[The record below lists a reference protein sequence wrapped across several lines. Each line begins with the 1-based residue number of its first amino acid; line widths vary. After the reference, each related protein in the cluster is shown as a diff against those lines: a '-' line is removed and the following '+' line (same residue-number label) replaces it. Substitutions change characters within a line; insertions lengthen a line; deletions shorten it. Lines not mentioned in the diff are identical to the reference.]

1 MGDGSSS
8 KKRKSKRYNIE
19 YKDAAIPYGKEGI
32 SILAF
37 QMEIS
42 PEREISNIDS
52 IKLTNP

>member
-37 QMEIS
+37 HMEIS